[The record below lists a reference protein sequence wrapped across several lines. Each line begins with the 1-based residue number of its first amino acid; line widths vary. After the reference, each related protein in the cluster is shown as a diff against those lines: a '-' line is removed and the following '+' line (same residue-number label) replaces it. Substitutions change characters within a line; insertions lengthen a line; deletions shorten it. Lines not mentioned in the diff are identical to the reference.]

1 MNCHNGEDYLFESIQ
16 SVYNQTYKDWEIIL
30 WDNASTDNTKKIA
43 QTYYQ
48 HTTNI
53 IRTRSQPSTNM
64 VPT

>member
-43 QTYYQ
+43 QSFDNKIKYFFNPLKVSLGQ
-48 HTTNI
+48 ARN
-53 IRTRSQPSTNM
+53 
-64 VPT
+64 